1 MEIITKKGESI
12 MDNTIKYV
20 VIENAN
26 EAFVNSL
33 KDAGIVCTIYDELP
47 TVEVVKEVEKPVPEI
62 VTAIM
67 GLIKGEVDKETAKV
81 VEKYGVY
88 KTAFDS
94 LKGIVAAANG
104 ENTIAIENKE

>member
-1 MEIITKKGESI
+1 
-12 MDNTIKYV
+12 MDNTIRYV

-33 KDAGIVCTIYDELP
+33 KDAGIVCTVYDELP

-62 VTAIM
+62 VTAIL
-67 GLIKGEVDKETAKV
+67 GLIKGEVDKETATI
-81 VEKYGVY
+81 VEKYSAY

-94 LKGIVAAANG
+94 LSGIIEAAKGAAPVV
-104 ENTIAIENKE
+104 IENKE